1 MEESIRCKEVA
12 IVEKSMY
19 GFSVHQDKKKVAIV
33 ERRLAVSKGSTVT
46 ELKYQQ
52 GHVFLPNM

>member
-19 GFSVHQDKKKVAIV
+19 GFYVHRDEKKVAIV
-33 ERRLAVSKGSTVT
+33 ERHLAVNKGSTVT
-46 ELKYQQ
+46 
-52 GHVFLPNM
+52 

>member
-19 GFSVHQDKKKVAIV
+19 GFYVHRGEKKVAIV
-33 ERRLAVSKGSTVT
+33 ERHLAVSKGSTVT
-46 ELKYQQ
+46 
-52 GHVFLPNM
+52 